1 MLLTPYLSALVFAI
15 LQFEISSLMNL
26 IFILFQTWIL
36 QATAEQAEKSSSNW
50 EKNSVHQTGYFK
62 LENCKNQELQKSSAN
77 RF

>member
-36 QATAEQAEKSSSNW
+36 QATAGRKIQFNLGKKFSSSNW
-50 EKNSVHQTGYFK
+50 IFQTV
-62 LENCKNQELQKSSAN
+62 ELQKLSAD
-77 RF
+77 RYLDRELE